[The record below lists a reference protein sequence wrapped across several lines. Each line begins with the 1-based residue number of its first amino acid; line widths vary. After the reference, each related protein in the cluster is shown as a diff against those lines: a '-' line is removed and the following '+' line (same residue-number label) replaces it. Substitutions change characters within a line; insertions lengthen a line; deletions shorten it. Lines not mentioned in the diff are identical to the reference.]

1 MTFKLET
8 IGNENEGAK
17 LIRSEILEIMDE
29 NVYASGTDPV
39 ADALGFVV
47 ENVEIRDGKYTSMLG
62 AEGLEEIGETDEF
75 PLANKEQGY
84 EKGYKLKRFARR
96 VAATKPL
103 TKYIMASQSSAK
115 FDATVKTEIARL
127 GSDVRELTE
136 GVKITKNEIVTEVLA
151 KGFSITAAYGPGSP
165 HGDGQALFSAAHII
179 KATGDT
185 QSNLQTGALTQ
196 TTLEQALE
204 KLRNMKNGRGRYM
217 KRANT
222 YTLVVS
228 ARQEALARKI
238 LNDGSKFAAQVAGV
252 ATTNDVTSSIFQW
265 DGFRVELVVL
275 ETLGQPKSD
284 GTIVGTDTMWF
295 VINKEAARARR
306 SFKYINL
313 YNEELDM
320 WYDHN
325 TKVSYVDVDL
335 SFTAD
340 AFDYEVIVGST
351 GE

>member
-1 MTFKLET
+1 MAFKLET

-17 LIRSEILEIMDE
+17 LLRSEILEIMDE

-39 ADALGFVV
+39 ADSLGFVV
-47 ENVEIRDGKYTSMLG
+47 ENVEIRDGKFTSMLG
-62 AEGLEEIGETDEF
+62 AQGLEEIGEMDEF

-84 EKGYKLKRFARR
+84 EKGYKLARYARR
-96 VAATKPL
+96 VGASKPL
-103 TKYIMASQSSAK
+103 TKWIMASQSSAK

-136 GVKITKNEIVTEVLA
+136 GVKITKNEIVTEVLT
-151 KGFSITAAYGPGSP
+151 KGFSVTAAYGPGSA
-165 HGDGQALFSAAHII
+165 HGDGQALFSAAHVI
-179 KATGDT
+179 KSTGAT
-185 QSNLQTGALTQ
+185 QSNLQAGVLSQ
-196 TTLEQALE
+196 VTLLATLE

-217 KRANT
+217 KRAMT

-228 ARQEALARKI
+228 LRQEELARKI
-238 LNDGSKFAAQVAGV
+238 LNNGSNFAAAVDGV
-252 ATTNDVTSSIFQW
+252 ATSNDVTLSVFQFE
-265 DGFRVELVVL
+265 GFRVELMVL
-275 ETLGQPKSD
+275 ETLGQPKTD

-295 VINKEAARARR
+295 VINKEAARSRR

-313 YNEELDM
+313 YNEEMDM
-320 WYDHN
+320 WYDSN
-325 TKVSYVDVDL
+325 TKISYVDVDL

-351 GE
+351 GV